1 MKSAG
6 LAMGA
11 AWLACLT
18 CVHAS
23 NLKPDES
30 VILYPALAART
41 RAGWEVQLH
50 GLVFEPER
58 HRLMTRALRRLLG
71 IDEEEIT
78 AAEAAT
84 FNERCQYFLVD
95 NERGK
100 KFSIL
105 LDGMPFLLGSS
116 AANGHF
122 QSRLIWKPSGS
133 ALAAAATNGTLSL
146 KVAFNE
152 TGGRTA
158 PLEVH
163 FLEPTGLSVIS
174 DIDDTI
180 KVSDVLNRKALLK
193 NTFCCPFQPV
203 TGMAE
208 VYRAWENSFN
218 ARFHYVSAGPWQLYL
233 PLAGFTRSNGF
244 PAGTFHLKEFRVKD
258 RSALNLFESPERYK
272 TGVIEPLLRQF
283 PKRQF
288 VFVGD
293 SGEKDPEIYGAL
305 ARRFPEQVRHIFIR
319 DVTKESAQAPR
330 YQKAF
335 ADVPAN
341 IWQVFRDPQEIANS
355 LQLSPHPGKTQ

>member
-1 MKSAG
+1 MKSVG
-6 LAMGA
+6 LAIGC
-11 AWLACLT
+11 AWLASLAF
-18 CVHAS
+18 VHAS
-23 NLKPDES
+23 ALKSDET

-50 GLVFEPER
+50 GIVFEPER
-58 HRLMTRALRRLLG
+58 HRLMTRALRRILG
-71 IDEEEIT
+71 FDEEEIT
-78 AAEAAT
+78 PAEAAT

-105 LDGMPFLLGSS
+105 LDGALFQLGSS

-122 QSRLIWKPSGS
+122 QSRLVWRPSS
-133 ALAAAATNGTLSL
+133 STLAAAATNGTLSL
-146 KVAFNE
+146 QVALND

-163 FLEPTGLSVIS
+163 CLEPTGLSVIS

-193 NTFCCPFQPV
+193 NTFCCPFHPV
-203 TGMAE
+203 AGMAE
-208 VYRAWENSFN
+208 VYRTWENSFD
-218 ARFHYVSAGPWQLYL
+218 ARFHYVSASPWQLYL
-233 PLAGFTRSNGF
+233 PLSTFTRSNGF
-244 PAGTFHLKEFRVKD
+244 PAGTFHLMEFRVKD
-258 RSALNLFESPERYK
+258 RSVLALFESPERYK
-272 TGVIEPLLRQF
+272 TAVIEPLLRQF

-293 SGEKDPEIYGAL
+293 SGEKDPEIYGVL
-305 ARRFPEQVRHIFIR
+305 ARKFPDQVRSIFIR
-319 DVTKESAQAPR
+319 DVTGESAQASR

-341 IWQVFRDPQEIANS
+341 VWQIFKDPREIVNS
-355 LQLSPHPGKTQ
+355 LQLSSHPGKAQ

>member
-1 MKSAG
+1 MKSAS
-6 LAMGA
+6 LAIGCV
-11 AWLACLT
+11 WLASLAF
-18 CVHAS
+18 VHGS
-23 NLKPDES
+23 TLKSDES
-30 VILYPALAART
+30 VILYPALATRT

-50 GLVFEPER
+50 GIVFEPER
-58 HRLMTRALRRLLG
+58 HRLMTRALRRILG
-71 IDEEEIT
+71 FDEEDIT

-105 LDGMPFLLGSS
+105 LDGTPCLLGSS

-122 QSRLIWKPSGS
+122 QTRLVWKPSGS

-146 KVAFNE
+146 KVGFND

-158 PLEVH
+158 LLEVH
-163 FLEPTGLSVIS
+163 CLEPTGLSVIS

-193 NTFCCPFQPV
+193 NTFCCPFKPV
-203 TGMAE
+203 AGMAD
-208 VYRAWENSFN
+208 VYHTWEKSLD
-218 ARFHYVSAGPWQLYL
+218 ARFHYVSASPWQLYL
-233 PLAGFTRSNGF
+233 PLSGFLQSNGF

-258 RSALNLFESPERYK
+258 RSALALFESPARYK
-272 TGVIEPLLRQF
+272 TAVIEPLLRQF

-288 VFVGD
+288 VLVGD
-293 SGEKDPEIYGAL
+293 SGEKDPEVYGAL
-305 ARRFPEQVRHIFIR
+305 VRKFPDQVRCIFIR
-319 DVTKESAQAPR
+319 DVTAESAQAPR

-335 ADVPAN
+335 ADVPSN
-341 IWQVFRDPQEIANS
+341 VWQIFKDPREIVNS
-355 LQLSPHPGKTQ
+355 LRLSPRVGKAQ